1 MAGSM
6 RGMDVRRILCPLDF
20 SEPSAHALAQAVQ
33 LARWY
38 GARLTVLHVRPT
50 VVPHPDISPE
60 GHMAPW
66 LVAELE
72 TLRLRVSAACAEAA
86 TAGVQ
91 VDAMA
96 AAGDPVH
103 EILSHANALAAD
115 LIVLG
120 THGLSGFRHLVLG
133 SVTEK
138 VLRRATCP
146 VLTVPPR
153 ASAALSQFTRILCAV
168 DFSDCSQQAVT
179 FAATLA
185 QRAGATLSL
194 LHVIEWPWHESTIPE
209 TVGVTVAQAQAM
221 ADYRRYLETGA
232 RERLAAVAATVPDRP
247 VTTSVSFGRPYVELL
262 DAARRH
268 GADLIVL
275 GVRGRGAVDL
285 GFFGSTANHVVRSAT
300 CPVLTVRG

>member
-1 MAGSM
+1 
-6 RGMDVRRILCPLDF
+6 MDVKRILCPLDF
-20 SEPSAHALAQAVQ
+20 SAPSAHALDQAAQ

-91 VDAMA
+91 VDAMTS
-96 AAGDPVH
+96 AGEPVH
-103 EILSHANALAAD
+103 EILGHAHTLAAD

-153 ASAALSQFTRILCAV
+153 ASAALSQFTRFLCAV
-168 DFSDCSQQAVT
+168 DFSDCSQHAVA

-185 QRAGATLSL
+185 RQAGATLSL
-194 LHVIEWPWHESTIPE
+194 LHVIEWPWHESTITE
-209 TVGVTVAQAQAM
+209 TVGVSVSQAQAM

-232 RERLAAVAATVPDRP
+232 AERLAAIGAAAMPDGQ
-247 VTTSVSFGRPYVELL
+247 VTTSISFGRPYVELL
-262 DAARRH
+262 DAARRQ

-275 GVRGRGAVDL
+275 GVRGRGPVDL

>member
-1 MAGSM
+1 M
-6 RGMDVRRILCPLDF
+6 RGMDVKRILCPLDF
-20 SEPSAHALAQAVQ
+20 SEPSAHALDQAVQ
-33 LARWY
+33 LARGY
-38 GARLTVLHVRPT
+38 DARLTVLHVRPT

-72 TLRLRVSAACAEAA
+72 TLRQRVLAACADAA
-86 TAGVQ
+86 AGVQ
-91 VDAMA
+91 VDAVA
-96 AAGDPVH
+96 SAGDPVH
-103 EILSHANALAAD
+103 EILSHANTLTAD

-120 THGLSGFRHLVLG
+120 THGLSGFQHLVLG

-138 VLRRATCP
+138 VLRRAACP

-153 ASAALSQFTRILCAV
+153 ASDVDARFTRILCAV
-168 DFSDCSQQAVT
+168 DFSDCSQHAVT
-179 FAATLA
+179 FAAALA
-185 QRAGATLSL
+185 RQAGASLSL
-194 LHVIEWPWHESTIPE
+194 LHVIEWPWHESAIPE
-209 TVGVTVAQAQAM
+209 TVGVSVAQAQAM

-232 RERLAAVAATVPDRP
+232 AERLAAIGAAAMPDRP
-247 VTTSVSFGRPYVELL
+247 VSTSVSFGRPYVELL
-262 DAARRH
+262 DAARRS

-275 GVRGRGAVDL
+275 GVRGRGPVDL